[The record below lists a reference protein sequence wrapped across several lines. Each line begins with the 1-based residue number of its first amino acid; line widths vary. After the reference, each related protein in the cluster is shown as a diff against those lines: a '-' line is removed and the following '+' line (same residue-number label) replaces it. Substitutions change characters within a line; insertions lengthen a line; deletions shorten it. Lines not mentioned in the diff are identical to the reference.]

1 MSQIGCFSRLIGSL
15 FLIGLIALGGFM
27 VYQAGIAQGIAQSP
41 EIAETV
47 QSAPPVTL
55 EFPSFFTFFG
65 AICLSILGLFLIFGL
80 VKSIFCF
87 TRFGKEMGQTPDGTS
102 NQTM

>member
-27 VYQAGIAQGIAQSP
+27 VYQAGLAQGIAQAP
-41 EIAETV
+41 ALAEPIQT
-47 QSAPPVTL
+47 SPPVTL
-55 EFPSFFTFFG
+55 AFPSFFSVFG
-65 AICLSILGLFLIFGL
+65 AVCLSILGLFLFFGL